1 MTSCSARVWLEL
13 GKQAWAATIETRKNP
28 ARHSGVTRRAQT
40 GRHGLSVEAPAS
52 FTASPAKRLERQGFA
67 WVYVIMGPGIF
78 LIAIMGCGEA
88 EAPCQQVR
96 TLEARYES
104 QAACTAATEAA
115 VLQNSDLD
123 FPVVV
128 AQCIAPGA
136 KPNVPEASDVQR
148 PGPGRADVRV
158 SPIRS

>member
-1 MTSCSARVWLEL
+1 
-13 GKQAWAATIETRKNP
+13 
-28 ARHSGVTRRAQT
+28 
-40 GRHGLSVEAPAS
+40 
-52 FTASPAKRLERQGFA
+52 
-67 WVYVIMGPGIF
+67 MGPGIF
-78 LIAIMGCGEA
+78 IIAIMGCGEA

-115 VLQNSDLD
+115 LVQNVDVD

-128 AQCIAPGA
+128 AQCVADGA
-136 KPNVPEASDVQR
+136 KPAAPKAGEIQR
-148 PGPGRADVRV
+148 PGPGRADLRI

>member
-1 MTSCSARVWLEL
+1 
-13 GKQAWAATIETRKNP
+13 
-28 ARHSGVTRRAQT
+28 
-40 GRHGLSVEAPAS
+40 
-52 FTASPAKRLERQGFA
+52 
-67 WVYVIMGPGIF
+67 MGPGIF

-104 QAACTAATEAA
+104 QAACTAATDAA
-115 VLQNSDLD
+115 LIDNTDVD

-128 AQCIAPGA
+128 AQCIASGS
-136 KPNVPEASDVQR
+136 KPASPRASDVQR
-148 PGPGRADVRV
+148 PGPARADIRF